1 MGRNA
6 KHFANLFMRTVF
18 QNRKTE
24 NHAVTLRQTVNNTA
38 QFIPRKW
45 LFLIFRLFGFNHRRL
60 FRDRHQDIL
69 SLSLEVLKS
78 QILHY

>member
-45 LFLIFRLFGFNHRRL
+45 LFLIS
-60 FRDRHQDIL
+60 D
-69 SLSLEVLKS
+69 SLVSTTAGSSEIGTKIFS
-78 QILHY
+78 R